1 MIALT
6 VIWLLQDFFQVF
18 TMGILMA
25 PNVFLMS
32 VIFLSLRPRGDNEK
46 YGAFIWAAF
55 IGGLIWDLRWTNL
68 PGLTAAVNS
77 AVTAMACIIWR
88 KLPVQ
93 GRSVALFTVMITVSM
108 VATGLA
114 HSLFWTMPSQAA
126 LRQLAVQQLAGV
138 PAVVLISIIYW
149 RVSDRHV

>member
-32 VIFLSLRPRGDNEK
+32 VIFLALRPRGDNEK

-77 AVTAMACIIWR
+77 AVTAMACIIW
-88 KLPVQ
+88 PVQ